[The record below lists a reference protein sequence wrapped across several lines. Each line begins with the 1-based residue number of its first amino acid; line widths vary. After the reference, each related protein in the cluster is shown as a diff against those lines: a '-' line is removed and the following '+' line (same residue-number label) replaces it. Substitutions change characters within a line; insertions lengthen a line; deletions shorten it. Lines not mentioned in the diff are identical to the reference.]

1 MRTFDH
7 LVYKGGMTHI
17 RLAGAAL
24 AIAILGSGTMT
35 AQGQDATMASVKS
48 TYEMV
53 KGYVTKAAAQV
64 PEDKYKYQ
72 PTKEV
77 RTMGQLFGHI
87 ANASVLICNTASGM
101 KTSGGGDAEKLATK
115 AEIQKALADAFS
127 ACDHAFGM
135 VTSANANETVTLFGQ
150 THSRIGA
157 MAFNNAHNFEH
168 YGNIVTYM
176 RINGMVPPSS
186 GGK

>member
-1 MRTFDH
+1 MR
-7 LVYKGGMTHI
+7 LSGV
-17 RLAGAAL
+17 LAGAIAL
-24 AIAILGSGTMT
+24 AIGVVAASSARVQ
-35 AQGQDATMASVKS
+35 AQAAGADATIASVK
-48 TYEMV
+48 TMYEGV
-53 KGYVTKAAAQV
+53 KGYIIKAAAMV

-87 ANASVLICNTASGM
+87 ANANGMICGM
-101 KTSGGGDAEKLATK
+101 AGGLKNPAAGDAEKLATK
-115 AEIQKALADAFS
+115 AEIEKALAASFAICDQAFK
-127 ACDHAFGM
+127 A
-135 VTSANANETVTLFGQ
+135 VTPANANESVTLFGQ
-150 THSRIGA
+150 THTRVGA
-157 MAFNNAHNFEH
+157 LAFNNAHDFEH